1 MIGLDTKIRIL
12 LGFQGQTRFLEHK
25 RFPKAFLGHFF
36 RISVSRP
43 CIWEP
48 RGLRRSRLYLYNSV
62 HFRYIQVCRS
72 SDTIPL
78 CYSSRH
84 LRCNRE
90 NLFCIRRYLKKHKI
104 RQIVKKKKKGVRRG
118 TFFQFHDFHQQ
129 CILLQQ
135 IPYTFLD
142 PRICNVNI
150 FLCFFI

>member
-12 LGFQGQTRFLEHK
+12 LGFQGQMGFFLEHK
-25 RFPKAFLGHFF
+25 RFSNSFFGPFF

-48 RGLRRSRLYLYNSV
+48 RGLNKCRLYLYNSV

-78 CYSSRH
+78 CYCSRH

-90 NLFCIRRYLKKHKI
+90 NLFCIRRYLEKGDRNKHEV
-104 RQIVKKKKKGVRRG
+104 RQITRKKTKGERRNLFSVSRFPP
-118 TFFQFHDFHQQ
+118 TMHTASANTIYFSRSSY
-129 CILLQQ
+129 L
-135 IPYTFLD
+135 
-142 PRICNVNI
+142 
-150 FLCFFI
+150 